1 MRKSA
6 LALLM
11 FVALP
16 SFAAA
21 HHILG
26 IPHYMYDENYPQ
38 IPFLEVIAQV
48 GPTDLN
54 FTYFPGIPNPGEAVR
69 FKLYVHKRDTGE
81 VFRDPLMVNVV
92 RKRFLQGDVA
102 VVEPFEIRPGVGP
115 EKNDYKFF
123 LTFEAAE
130 AYEVR
135 VRFPNGDG
143 VEVIPFPVVIGKT
156 DDRPLLF
163 GAVGILGMTV
173 VSVAMV
179 KKKRRKVRKTAAS

>member
-1 MRKSA
+1 MRKPA
-6 LALLM
+6 IVLLM
-11 FVALP
+11 LFAMP
-16 SFAAA
+16 SLAAA

-26 IPHYMYDENYPQ
+26 IPHYKYDENYPQ

-48 GPTDLN
+48 GPTDLD
-54 FTYFPGIPNPGEAVR
+54 FTYFPGIPNPGDAVR
-69 FKLYVHKRDTGE
+69 FKLYVHNRDTGE
-81 VFRDPLMVNVV
+81 AFRDPLTVHVV
-92 RKRFLQGDVA
+92 RKRFLQGDAA
-102 VVEPFEIRPGVGP
+102 VVAPFEIRPGVGP

-135 VRFPNGDG
+135 VQFPNGDG
-143 VEVIPFPVVIGKT
+143 FEVIPFPVVIGKT

-179 KKKRRKVRKTAAS
+179 KKKRRKKRVS

>member
-6 LALLM
+6 LALLL

-16 SFAAA
+16 SFVAA

-48 GPTDLN
+48 GQTDLN
-54 FTYFPGIPNPGEAVR
+54 FTYFPGIPNPGESVR
-69 FKLYVHKRDTGE
+69 FKLYVHNRDTGE
-81 VFRDPLMVNVV
+81 VFRDPLTVHVV
-92 RKRFLQGDVA
+92 SKRFLQGDA
-102 VVEPFEIRPGVGP
+102 AAVEPFEIRPGVGP

-135 VRFPNGDG
+135 VQFPNGDG

-179 KKKRRKVRKTAAS
+179 KKRRRKKRVS